1 MKRFFEEHTSVAII
15 CIVVSLLLCIIGCIN
30 NVNNDGTVAGKGLLK
45 IVGDNLTDTID
56 TYQKQIV
63 PNDNLLARTSS
74 KITEITKVNDWG
86 WIVGQEHGEGYYYR
100 CIPNQYYTF
109 KVYIDNS
116 KNDKTT
122 LQAFFSFFMDYDK
135 NEYIQYANS
144 NKIQPLEQ
152 GYSTITVKS
161 PPHANVIRCD
171 IRSNGKFSDDNRD
184 YIIRYKEAKLELG
197 KKATPYVE

>member
-15 CIVVSLLLCIIGCIN
+15 CIVVSLLLYIIGCIN

-122 LQAFFSFFMDYDK
+122 CKHFSASLWIMIKTNISNTQIQIRYNLLNKDTQRLQLSHLHMQMLLDVIYVQMVNF
-135 NEYIQYANS
+135 Q
-144 NKIQPLEQ
+144 
-152 GYSTITVKS
+152 TITE
-161 PPHANVIRCD
+161 
-171 IRSNGKFSDDNRD
+171 
-184 YIIRYKEAKLELG
+184 II
-197 KKATPYVE
+197 